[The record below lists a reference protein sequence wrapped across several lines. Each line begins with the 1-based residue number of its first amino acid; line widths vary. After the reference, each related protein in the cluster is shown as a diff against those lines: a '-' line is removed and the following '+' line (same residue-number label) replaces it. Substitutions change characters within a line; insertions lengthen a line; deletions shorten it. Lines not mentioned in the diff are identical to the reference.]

1 MINSRP
7 TIPND
12 LVFLFVAEIVDIA
25 PGLRGPYQEMIRYW
39 APDEPPATTLL
50 AALGDRLVE
59 DFDGVSTA
67 TNEALF
73 RAIEN
78 ALSQADEY
86 LATVVATGMVEAMVT
101 TTDRLGNWSKIWP
114 MFGLISLAHARA
126 WRDFGS

>member
-1 MINSRP
+1 M
-7 TIPND
+7 
-12 LVFLFVAEIVDIA
+12 
-25 PGLRGPYQEMIRYW
+25 
-39 APDEPPATTLL
+39 
-50 AALGDRLVE
+50 AALGYRLIA
-59 DFDGVSTA
+59 DFGGVGTA

-101 TTDRLGNWSKIWP
+101 ATDRLGNWGKIWP
-114 MFGLISLAHARA
+114 MFGPMSLAHAKA